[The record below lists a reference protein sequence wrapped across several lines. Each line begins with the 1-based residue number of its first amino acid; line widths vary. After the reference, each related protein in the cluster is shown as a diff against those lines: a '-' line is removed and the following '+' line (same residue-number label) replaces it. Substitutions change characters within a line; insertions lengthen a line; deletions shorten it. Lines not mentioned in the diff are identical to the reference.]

1 MLKCSKTGNFGKFK
15 YEIGVTH
22 TREDLR
28 NTLGIGGA
36 RRAWKDTWYKV
47 DQVKSESCIIDGPS
61 TQEILA
67 LKAITARYGKFVS
80 LDFWRIIAALFTMN
94 FVQNIVYLGNFDI
107 WGTDSLRIWE
117 SEGSDAAKAIKPS
130 TDAERLILVYMGY
143 PYLKSDWFT
152 GYDRGQG
159 LDGLKVMKPS
169 DLLDYVGIVF
179 KALTR
184 MSWEGG
190 EAE

>member
-67 LKAITARYGKFVS
+67 LKAITARYGKVVS
-80 LDFWRIIAALFTMN
+80 LDYLRIVLCLYLMN
-94 FVQNIVYLGNFDI
+94 YVQNIVHIGGFDI

-117 SEGSDAAKAIKPS
+117 SEGSEAAKAIKPS
-130 TDAERLILVYMGY
+130 NDAERIILVYMGY
-143 PYLKSDWFT
+143 PYLKSNWFA
-152 GYDRGQG
+152 GYERQHG
-159 LDGLKVMKPS
+159 LDALKVMTPKE
-169 DLLDYVGIVF
+169 LIGYVKKVF
-179 KALTR
+179 EALTKL
-184 MSWEGG
+184 SWEGG
-190 EAE
+190 RA

>member
-22 TREDLR
+22 TRADLR

-67 LKAITARYGKFVS
+67 LKAISARYGKFVS
-80 LDFWRIIAALFTMN
+80 LDFWRIIAFCRKPVEAVHYGSLIAR
-94 FVQNIVYLGNFDI
+94 NI
-107 WGTDSLRIWE
+107 GTDLSR
-117 SEGSDAAKAIKPS
+117 
-130 TDAERLILVYMGY
+130 R
-143 PYLKSDWFT
+143 
-152 GYDRGQG
+152 
-159 LDGLKVMKPS
+159 
-169 DLLDYVGIVF
+169 VF
-179 KALTR
+179 
-184 MSWEGG
+184 
-190 EAE
+190 

>member
-1 MLKCSKTGNFGKFK
+1 MLKCSKAGSFGKFK
-15 YEIGVTH
+15 YEVGITH
-22 TREDLR
+22 NKDYLKD
-28 NTLGIGGA
+28 TLGIGGT

-47 DQVKSESCIIDGPS
+47 NQVKSESCIIDGPS

-80 LDFWRIIAALFTMN
+80 LDFCRIIAALFTMN

-107 WGTDSLRIWE
+107 WGKDYLRIWE
-117 SEGSDAAKAIKPS
+117 KEGSEAAKAIKPN

-143 PYLKSDWFT
+143 PYTKSDWFA
-152 GYDRGQG
+152 GYDRGHG
-159 LDGLKVMKPS
+159 LDALKVMKPS
-169 DLLDYVGIVF
+169 DLLGYVRKVF

-184 MSWEGG
+184 MSWE
-190 EAE
+190 AE